1 MIVSREP
8 AKAMRKVSSNRRV
21 VSILTLPNLSVYRS
35 KTMTVKNEIK
45 TDKKISEDI
54 LDNKDRYVIQDG
66 HVRVKTDQLLQSPKV
81 KKQIEKIREIFQ

>member
-1 MIVSREP
+1 
-8 AKAMRKVSSNRRV
+8 
-21 VSILTLPNLSVYRS
+21 
-35 KTMTVKNEIK
+35 MTVKNEIK